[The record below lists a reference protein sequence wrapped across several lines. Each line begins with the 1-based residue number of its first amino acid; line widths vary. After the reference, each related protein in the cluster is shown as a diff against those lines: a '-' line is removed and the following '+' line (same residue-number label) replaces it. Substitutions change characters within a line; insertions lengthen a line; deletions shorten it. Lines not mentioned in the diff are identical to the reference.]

1 MTKTLRCIGFAF
13 PMVALSMVV
22 SSCSSTP
29 RGLPK
34 TLPTINLHGSPSTPP
49 HSLSHGEYP
58 FDSEGGYMSAWAAE
72 GERLAGRGPGS
83 DSDITAWSKS
93 HGGSVS
99 RRGASAS
106 ARKTSSSKS
115 SGKKSSS
122 GGSYTIKQGDTL
134 SAIARKNGTTV
145 AKIKAANG
153 MKSDFIREGKTL
165 KIPR

>member
-1 MTKTLRCIGFAF
+1 MTKTLRCIGLAF
-13 PMVALSMVV
+13 PMVAWSMLV
-22 SSCSSTP
+22 SSCSNMP

-34 TLPTINLHGSPSTPP
+34 KLPIINLHGSPSTPP

-58 FDSEGGYMSAWAAE
+58 FDSGGGYMTAWAAE

-83 DSDITAWSKS
+83 DSDIASWSKS

-99 RRGASAS
+99 RRGASA
-106 ARKTSSSKS
+106 RKTSSSKKSGS
-115 SGKKSSS
+115 SR
-122 GGSYTIKQGDTL
+122 SYTIKKGDTL
-134 SAIARKNGTTV
+134 SGIARKNGTTV

-165 KIPR
+165 RIPR